1 MCRNWRFWLL
11 AVAYC
16 VPVGTYGAFGGIM
29 DIDLNPTGISQV
41 SSTAIQFYI
50 TTLMVTVEDGITHR

>member
-16 VPVGTYGAFGGIM
+16 VPIGTYGAFGGIM

-41 SSTAIQFYI
+41 SITA
-50 TTLMVTVEDGITHR
+50 THSQNCRGQRLAPQTDFEG